1 MELIW
6 SLTDVGDKWD
16 DAIDKINKNI
26 ERRAIETGV
35 VREETEF
42 QEFVIQDMVYTKDS
56 CKLCKKGVVCA

>member
-1 MELIW
+1 VELIW

-42 QEFVIQDMVYTKDS
+42 
-56 CKLCKKGVVCA
+56 